1 MVGGFGEKTVNP
13 GPENL
18 QRPLD
23 RYREYL
29 RLLARLQLD
38 PRLQAK
44 LDASD
49 FAQQTLLQAHA
60 HRSQFRGQSEEEWLA
75 WLRKIMANALAG
87 AARQYA
93 AEARDLHRERSL
105 EAELDLSASRM
116 EGWLAADQ
124 SSPSER
130 ADRGEQLVRLANALA
145 QLPADQQQAVELHHL
160 KGCTVAEIAGLM
172 RRTKPAVM
180 GLLFRG
186 LKNLREHLKDLNETE
201 A

>member
-1 MVGGFGEKTVNP
+1 VSP
-13 GPENL
+13 SHDSQ

-29 RLLARLQLD
+29 RLLARLHFD

-60 HRSQFRGQSEEEWLA
+60 KRSQFRGQSEEEWLA
-75 WLRKIMANALAG
+75 WLRKIMANTLAG
-87 AARQYA
+87 VARQYA

-105 EAELDLSASRM
+105 EADLDLSASRL
-116 EGWLAADQ
+116 EGWLAADH

-130 ADRGEQLVRLANALA
+130 ADRGEQLLRLANALA

-160 KGCTVAEIAGLM
+160 KGCTVAEIANLM

-186 LKNLREHLKDLNETE
+186 LKNLREHLKDLSETE
-201 A
+201 S